1 MKRVSVRP
9 LPYCDLRWDSPAWD
23 FRAQRLLMRRF
34 LSILVLAA
42 TALLPGCTKREP
54 RFARVDAALAPLL
67 PGDTVAL
74 ACLRLDRLK
83 DTPFYK
89 KYIAGG
95 RIKALDEFA
104 LKTGLDPRESVWELV
119 FSTNGRTPYLF
130 IRGKFGGEFGFEPD
144 FKTPGLQRQSYK
156 GRYLLY
162 SGDSGVL
169 FMNTGAAVA
178 GKVADLKALV
188 DGFDDAKRPAPQA
201 LLDVVA
207 TLPGTSHIWAVSLR
221 PASLAHSGEAPES
234 SGGMAGN
241 LMRAGSRVSQVKM
254 WADISQG
261 LDMHVEAVAASP
273 NDAAELRDTFKAAV
287 GMGRLGAQNSQPD
300 MLSLYDGLS
309 SSSDGSIVRI
319 EVKEPFDVLD
329 TFLDKLSLT
338 GATPKK

>member
-1 MKRVSVRP
+1 
-9 LPYCDLRWDSPAWD
+9 L
-23 FRAQRLLMRRF
+23 
-34 LSILVLAA
+34 
-42 TALLPGCTKREP
+42 TALASLPACTKREP

-89 KYIAGG
+89 KYVAGR

-104 LKTGLDPRESVWELV
+104 SRTGLDPRESVWELV
-119 FSTNGRTPYLF
+119 FSTNGRTPYIF

-144 FKTPGLQRQSYK
+144 FKTPGLQRESYK

-162 SGDSGVL
+162 SGDTGVL

-188 DGFDDAKRPAPQA
+188 DGFDDAKRTAPQE
-201 LLDVVA
+201 LLDLVA
-207 TLPGTSHIWAVSLR
+207 TLPGTSHIWAASLR
-221 PASLAHSGEAPES
+221 PASLAAPGGDSDPSGS
-234 SGGMAGN
+234 MTGN
-241 LMRAGSRVSQVKM
+241 MMRAGRRVSQVKM
-254 WADISQG
+254 WAGLSQG

-273 NDAAELRDTFKAAV
+273 SDAAELRDTFKAAV
-287 GMGRLGAQNSQPD
+287 AMGRLSAQNSEPA

-309 SSSDGSIVRI
+309 GSSEGSIVHI
-319 EVKEPFDVLD
+319 DVKESFEVLD
-329 TFLDKLSLT
+329 TLLDKLSLT
-338 GATPKK
+338 GTMLKK

>member
-1 MKRVSVRP
+1 
-9 LPYCDLRWDSPAWD
+9 
-23 FRAQRLLMRRF
+23 MRRF

-89 KYIAGG
+89 KYVAGG
-95 RIKALDEFA
+95 RIQALDEFA
-104 LKTGLDPRESVWELV
+104 SRTGLDPRESVWELV
-119 FSTNGRTPYLF
+119 FSTNGRTPYVF

-162 SGDSGVL
+162 RGDSGVL

-178 GKVADLKALV
+178 GKLADLKALV
-188 DGFDDAKRPAPQA
+188 DGFDDAKRLAPQE
-201 LLDVVA
+201 LLDLVA
-207 TLPGTSHIWAVSLR
+207 TLPGTSHVWAVILR
-221 PASLAHSGEAPES
+221 PAAFTQRGAQPGGVSEP

-241 LMRAGSRVSQVKM
+241 VMRAGRRLSQVKM

-261 LDMHVEAVAASP
+261 LTMHLEAVAASS
-273 NDAAELRDTFKAAV
+273 NDAVELRDTFKAAV
-287 GMGRLGAQNSQPD
+287 AMGRLGAQNSQPA

-309 SSSDGSIVRI
+309 GSSEGSIVRI
-319 EVKEPFDVLD
+319 DVKEPFDVLD
-329 TFLDKLSLT
+329 TLLDKLSLT
-338 GATPKK
+338 GSMLKK